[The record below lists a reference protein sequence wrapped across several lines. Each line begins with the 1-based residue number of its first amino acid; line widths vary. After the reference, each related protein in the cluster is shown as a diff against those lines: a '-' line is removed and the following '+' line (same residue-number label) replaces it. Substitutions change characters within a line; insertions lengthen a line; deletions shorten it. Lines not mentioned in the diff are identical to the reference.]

1 MYIYITKPRQSQEK
15 NIKKYKVIHF
25 PEGCH
30 LGNEW
35 ALHIERNWISG
46 QGPPKDGIVKAR
58 GF

>member
-1 MYIYITKPRQSQEK
+1 
-15 NIKKYKVIHF
+15 
-25 PEGCH
+25 